1 MMKARRTE
9 WGYTKKKKQ
18 EGREAEALGVGST
31 LYPRAYTLDHRWA
44 FLCFLVGRFT
54 EHFRRTDLFQRAVGP
69 GVSVLRVWSLG
80 WAWTGA
86 FGKWRHGKQRSSQ
99 GFCTPN
105 GIPFFSSFLLL
116 HLHLLFLLPITLP
129 FLTHL
134 VLKTHHVLR
143 FTPSLEVDQ
152 LVPLRGK
159 GDRDQPGSK
168 RYPASNTTNDAGIG
182 QKRKHPHTAAAV
194 AAAPVT
200 RPACGLGSAHV
211 AYGAAP
217 GALEKSRPS
226 PVFGNHEP
234 RHQPTNQPISSIM

>member
-1 MMKARRTE
+1 M
-9 WGYTKKKKQ
+9 GIHKKKKKKGERRKRWGSAVPYTPGHIHWITDGRFCAFWSADLQ
-18 EGREAEALGVGST
+18 SILDVRICSSALSAREYQCSGCGRSDGLGREHLGNGGTGNSG
-31 LYPRAYTLDHRWA
+31 PRRA
-44 FLCFLVGRFT
+44 FAHQMGFL
-54 EHFRRTDLFQRAVGP
+54 
-69 GVSVLRVWSLG
+69 
-80 WAWTGA
+80 
-86 FGKWRHGKQRSSQ
+86 
-99 GFCTPN
+99 
-105 GIPFFSSFLLL
+105 FFFFLFLLL

-200 RPACGLGSAHV
+200 RSACGLGSAHV

-217 GALEKSRPS
+217 GALEKARPS